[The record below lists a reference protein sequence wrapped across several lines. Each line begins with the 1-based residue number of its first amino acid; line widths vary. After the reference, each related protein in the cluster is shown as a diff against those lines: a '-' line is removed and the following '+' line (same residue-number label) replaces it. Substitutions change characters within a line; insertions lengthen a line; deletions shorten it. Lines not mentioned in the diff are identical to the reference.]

1 MQQHI
6 FSFVSELDELRNQA
20 SLPSSS
26 HCSSV
31 QDRLVNY
38 GSEALDTVEHLG
50 LIIKDQKK
58 AAALLQ
64 HFGSIANLGRASVQD
79 LLPFLPRDQA
89 AQLVS
94 SLRLAAVALRE
105 ERSRLLIDTPVAI
118 AELCSE
124 MRFLC
129 HESLRIVLVNT
140 KQELIKVVSVSQGTL
155 NETLAHPR
163 EVFKPVIAFSAFAFI
178 MVHNHPSGDP
188 SPSEADLRLTRRILE
203 ASKILQMQLIDH
215 VIIGSPAPGRSSYFS
230 FKEGG
235 VI

>member
-6 FSFVSELDELRNQA
+6 LSFVSELDELQNHT

-58 AAALLQ
+58 AATLLQ
-64 HFGSIANLGRASVQD
+64 HFGSIANLNRASVQD

-105 ERSRLLIDTPVAI
+105 ERSRLLID
-118 AELCSE
+118 
-124 MRFLC
+124 
-129 HESLRIVLVNT
+129 
-140 KQELIKVVSVSQGTL
+140 
-155 NETLAHPR
+155 
-163 EVFKPVIAFSAFAFI
+163 
-178 MVHNHPSGDP
+178 
-188 SPSEADLRLTRRILE
+188 
-203 ASKILQMQLIDH
+203 
-215 VIIGSPAPGRSSYFS
+215 APWR
-230 FKEGG
+230 
-235 VI
+235 